1 MWVMILLVMSHPSVI
16 ENSKTKRNSKK
27 RNSDWTEQKNNDVEY
42 TWLRNKIIETIE
54 ETEAISMSE
63 REKLTK
69 VKMEKSQE
77 KYINFAN
84 MAVQEFCDDLN

>member
-1 MWVMILLVMSHPSVI
+1 MWVMILLVMSHASVI

-42 TWLRNKIIETIE
+42 TWLRNEIIETIE

-84 MAVQEFCDDLN
+84 VAVQEFCDDLN

>member
-1 MWVMILLVMSHPSVI
+1 
-16 ENSKTKRNSKK
+16 
-27 RNSDWTEQKNNDVEY
+27 
-42 TWLRNKIIETIE
+42 
-54 ETEAISMSE
+54 MSE